1 MTFSKHKL
9 SYETSA
15 AALVSMFILLPTVP
29 ALMLVGFENFDSRS
43 ALLTELLMMSV
54 GLPLLCVWLGS
65 IHRSLAVLAA
75 DAQRLRELDFSASNG
90 RGSPIREI
98 DQLHRQHDAMRRSL
112 RAQNLVV
119 LEAQKKLASLVENGM
134 LLSSERDRHRLLQHI
149 LMQGKRIC
157 NADAATLY
165 LSTDHDSLRF
175 ALRSKADP
183 LPAFE
188 LSLHDP
194 ETGAPNV
201 GHVSTYVAL
210 RKETVIIDDVYSETR
225 FDLSGTRR
233 FDMESGYRTVSML
246 CVPLVAHGGEVLGV
260 IQLMNAIDPDSGAV
274 TGFSRQNLRFIEALA
289 SQSAV
294 ALENHNLIES
304 QTALID
310 SMIEILAGAIDAKSA
325 HTGGHCARVP
335 ELALMLAEQACAADT
350 GPLADFRFETEEQ
363 WREFRIG
370 AWLHDCGK
378 ITTPEH
384 IAEKA
389 TKLET
394 VYNRIHEIRMRFEV
408 LLRDAHIRRLQA
420 LAAGE
425 LPEAVEASHAAALA
439 QLEADFAFVADC
451 NIGGEVMAPER
462 IERLQR
468 IAEQCWTRHFDDRL
482 GLSHEE
488 ATRLADFPSPPLP
501 AQEKLLAD
509 KPEHLFP
516 RAVTKAMDPKYG
528 FRMSVPEH
536 QFNFGELYNL
546 SVSRGTLTA
555 EERFKVNEHIVQTIV
570 MLENLPFPK
579 NLRRVP
585 EYAGTHHETLL
596 GTGYPRQLGREQ
608 LSIPARIMAIADIFE
623 ALTACDRPYK
633 KAKPLSESLRILA
646 RLRDGGHID
655 ADLFALFLSSGL
667 HLAYG
672 ARHLKPEQLDEP
684 DLAEF
689 IQPQAAAAGN

>member
-1 MTFSKHKL
+1 MTSSKYKL
-9 SYETSA
+9 SYETWASA
-15 AALVSMFILLPTVP
+15 LATMFVLVPTIP
-29 ALMLVGFENFDSRS
+29 ALLLVAFERIDLRS
-43 ALLTELLMMSV
+43 VLLIELLIMLIS
-54 GLPLLCVWLGS
+54 LPLLSAGLAS
-65 IHRSLAVLAA
+65 IRRSLGVLAE
-75 DAQRLRELDFSASNG
+75 DTRLIRERDFSVRDG
-90 RGSPIREI
+90 VGSLIREF
-98 DQLHRQHDAMRRSL
+98 DVLHRQHNAVRRSL
-112 RAQNLVV
+112 QAQNVALE
-119 LEAQKKLASLVENGM
+119 EAQEKLASLVENGM
-134 LLSSERDRHRLLQHI
+134 LLSSERDKHRLLQHI

-165 LSTDHDSLRF
+165 LMTDQDSLRF
-175 ALRSKADP
+175 TLRSKADQ

-188 LSLHDP
+188 LPLHDP
-194 ETGAPNV
+194 VTGLPNER
-201 GHVSTYVAL
+201 HVSTYVAL
-210 RKETVIIDDVYSETR
+210 RKETVVIDDVYCETR

-233 FDMESGYRTVSML
+233 FDLESGYRTVSML
-246 CVPLVAHGGEVLGV
+246 CVPLIAHGGEVLGV
-260 IQLMNAIDPDSGAV
+260 LQFMNAMVPGSSEV
-274 TGFSRQNLRFIEALA
+274 VSFSRQSLGFVEALA

-325 HTGGHCARVP
+325 YTGGHCARVP
-335 ELALMLAEQACAADT
+335 ELALMLAEKASAANE

-384 IAEKA
+384 IVDKA

-408 LLRDAHIRRLQA
+408 LLRDAMIERLEALNAGEARGTADLRHAATVARLQ
-420 LAAGE
+420 E
-425 LPEAVEASHAAALA
+425 E
-439 QLEADFAFVADC
+439 FAFVAEC

-462 IERLQR
+462 IDRLQR
-468 IAEQCWTRHFDDRL
+468 IGEQRWTRYFDDRM
-482 GLSHEE
+482 GISHEE
-488 ATRLADFPSPPLP
+488 TAHLERFPSKPMP
-501 AQEKLLAD
+501 AAETLLAD
-509 KPEHLFP
+509 KPEHLMP
-516 RAVTKAMDPKYG
+516 RLASKTLDPKYG
-528 FRMSVPEH
+528 FKMTVPEH

-546 SVSRGTLTA
+546 SIERGTLTA

-579 NLRRVP
+579 NLQRVP

-596 GTGYPRQLGREQ
+596 GTGYPRQLGPDQ
-608 LSIPARIMAIADIFE
+608 LSVPARIMAIADIFE

-633 KAKPLSESLRILA
+633 KAKPLSESIRILA
-646 RLRDGGHID
+646 RLRDRGHID

-667 HLAYG
+667 HLSYG
-672 ARHLKPEQLDEP
+672 DRHLKPEQLDQV
-684 DLAEF
+684 DINEF
-689 IQPQAAAAGN
+689 LQKTAAVAT

>member
-1 MTFSKHKL
+1 MTSSKYKL
-9 SYETSA
+9 SYETWAS
-15 AALVSMFILLPTVP
+15 ALVTIFVLVPTVP
-29 ALMLVGFENFDSRS
+29 ALLLVGMDGFGVRDV
-43 ALLTELLMMSV
+43 LLTELLLMLV
-54 GLPLLCVWLGS
+54 GLPLLLGS
-65 IHRSLAVLAA
+65 LAA
-75 DAQRLRELDFSASNG
+75 VRRSIGALAEDTRRIRELDFDG
-90 RGSPIREI
+90 RHTPGSLIREL
-98 DQLHRQHDAMRRSL
+98 DDLHRQHDAMRCSL
-112 RAQNLVV
+112 RAQHRA
-119 LEAQKKLASLVENGM
+119 LEDAQNKLASLVENGM
-134 LLSSERDRHRLLQHI
+134 LLSSERDKHRLLQHI

-165 LSTDHDSLRF
+165 LTTDNDSLRF
-175 ALRSKADP
+175 TLRSKTDQ
-183 LPAFE
+183 LPVFE
-188 LSLHDP
+188 LPLHDP
-194 ETGAPNV
+194 ETGAPNER
-201 GHVSTYVAL
+201 HVSTYVAL
-210 RKETVIIDDVYSETR
+210 RKQAVIIDDIYNEDR

-233 FDMESGYRTVSML
+233 FDSESGYRTVSML
-246 CVPLVAHGGEVLGV
+246 CVPLVAQSGEVLGV
-260 IQLMNAIDPDSGAV
+260 IQFMNATDPDSGDV
-274 TGFSRQNLRFIEALA
+274 VSFSRQSLRFVEALA

-304 QTALID
+304 QRALID

-325 HTGGHCARVP
+325 YTGGHCARVP
-335 ELALMLAEQACAADT
+335 ELALMLAEHASAT
-350 GPLADFRFETEEQ
+350 VEGPLAGFRFETQEQ

-384 IAEKA
+384 IVDKA

-394 VYNRIHEIRMRFEV
+394 VYNRIHEVRMRFEV
-408 LLRDAHIRRLQA
+408 LLRDAVIRRLEA

-425 LPEAVEASHAAALA
+425 KREDVEARHAA
-439 QLEADFAFVADC
+439 EAARLQDEFAFVAEC
-451 NIGGEVMAPER
+451 NIGGELMAPER

-468 IAEQCWTRHFDDRL
+468 IAEQRWMRHFDDRL

-488 ATRLADFPSPPLP
+488 AARLNDFPNEPLP
-501 AQEKLLAD
+501 TSEKLLAD
-509 KPEHLFP
+509 KPEHLMP
-516 RAVTKAMDPKYG
+516 RVATKALDPKYG
-528 FRMSVPEH
+528 FKMSVPEY

-579 NLRRVP
+579 NLQRVP

-596 GTGYPRQLGREQ
+596 GTGYPRQLGPEQ

-633 KAKPLSESLRILA
+633 KAKPLSESIRILA
-646 RLRDGGHID
+646 RLRDRGHID

-667 HLAYG
+667 HLSYG
-672 ARHLKPEQLDEP
+672 DRYLKPEQLDQV
-684 DLAEF
+684 DIAEF
-689 IQPQAAAAGN
+689 LPHPA

>member
-1 MTFSKHKL
+1 MTSSKYKL
-9 SYETSA
+9 SYETWAS
-15 AALVSMFILLPTVP
+15 ALVTLFVLVPTVP
-29 ALMLVGFENFDSRS
+29 VLMLVGFDRLDLRNV
-43 ALLTELLMMSV
+43 LLTELLLMFLC
-54 GLPLLCVWLGS
+54 LPLLVISLNALRRSFGTLAEDMRRLRDLDFSTGKRSGS
-65 IHRSLAVLAA
+65 LI
-75 DAQRLRELDFSASNG
+75 RELD
-90 RGSPIREI
+90 
-98 DQLHRQHDAMRRSL
+98 DLHRQHDAMRRSL
-112 RAQNLVV
+112 QAQNHALQRAQ
-119 LEAQKKLASLVENGM
+119 EKLASLVENGM
-134 LLSSERDRHRLLQHI
+134 LLSSERDKDRLLRHI

-165 LSTDHDSLRF
+165 LMTDHDSLRF
-175 ALRSKADP
+175 TLRSKADQ

-188 LSLHDP
+188 LPLHDP
-194 ETGAPNV
+194 DSGAPNER
-201 GHVSTYVAL
+201 HVSTYVAL

-260 IQLMNAIDPDSGAV
+260 LQFMNATEPGSGDV
-274 TGFSRQNLRFIEALA
+274 ISFSRQNLRFVEALA

-294 ALENHNLIES
+294 ALENHNLIDS

-310 SMIEILAGAIDAKSA
+310 AMIEILAGAIDAKSA
-325 HTGGHCARVP
+325 YTGGHCARVP
-335 ELALMLAEQACAADT
+335 ELALMLAEQASAT
-350 GPLADFRFETEEQ
+350 SEGPLADFRFETEDQ

-378 ITTPEH
+378 VTTPEH
-384 IAEKA
+384 IVDKA

-408 LLRDAHIRRLQA
+408 LLRDAMIERLEA

-425 LPEAVEASHAAALA
+425 PAGTVEARHAAHIARL
-439 QLEADFAFVADC
+439 QEEFAFVAEC
-451 NIGGEVMAPER
+451 NIGGELMAPER
-462 IERLQR
+462 IERLQH
-468 IAEQCWTRHFDDRL
+468 IAERRWTRHFNDRL
-482 GLSHEE
+482 GISHEE
-488 ATRLADFPSPPLP
+488 ATRLESFPAKALP
-501 AQEKLLAD
+501 TSEKLLED
-509 KPEHLFP
+509 KPEHLMP
-516 RAVTKAMDPKYG
+516 RAETKALDPKYG
-528 FRMSVPEH
+528 FKMNVPEH

-579 NLRRVP
+579 NLQRVP

-596 GTGYPRQLGREQ
+596 GTGYPRQLGPDQ

-633 KAKPLSESLRILA
+633 KAKPLSESIRILA
-646 RLRDGGHID
+646 RLRDRGHID

-667 HLAYG
+667 HQRYG
-672 ARHLKPEQLDEP
+672 ERHLRPEQLDQV
-684 DLAEF
+684 DVSEF
-689 IQPQAAAAGN
+689 VCKAAAVEA

>member
-1 MTFSKHKL
+1 MTSSKYKL
-9 SYETSA
+9 SYETWA
-15 AALVSMFILLPTVP
+15 AALVTMFILVPTVP
-29 ALMLVGFENFDSRS
+29 VLLLAGFEWLGLREI
-43 ALLTELLMMSV
+43 LLAELLFMFVS
-54 GLPLLCVWLGS
+54 LPLLFVFLTS
-65 IHRSLAVLAA
+65 VRRSLGALAE
-75 DAQRLRELDFSASNG
+75 DTRRIRELDFSPRNSP
-90 RGSPIREI
+90 RSPIREL
-98 DQLHRQHDAMRRSL
+98 DDLHRQHDIMRRSI
-112 RAQNLVV
+112 RAQNQA
-119 LEAQKKLASLVENGM
+119 LETAQEQLAGLVENGM
-134 LLSSERDRHRLLQHI
+134 LLSSERDKHRLLQHI

-165 LSTDHDSLRF
+165 LMTDHDSLRF
-175 ALRSKADP
+175 TLRSKADQ

-188 LSLHDP
+188 LPLHDP
-194 ETGAPNV
+194 ETGTPNER
-201 GHVSTYVAL
+201 HVSTYVAL
-210 RKETVIIDDVYSETR
+210 RRETVIIDDVYRETR

-246 CVPLVAHGGEVLGV
+246 CVPLVAHSGEVLGV
-260 IQLMNAIDPDSGAV
+260 LQFMNATDPASGDV
-274 TGFSRQNLRFIEALA
+274 TSFSRQNLRFVEALA

-294 ALENHNLIES
+294 ALENHNLIDS

-325 HTGGHCARVP
+325 YTGGHCARVP
-335 ELALMLAEQACAADT
+335 ELALMLAEQASAAVE
-350 GPLADFRFETEEQ
+350 GPLADFSFETEEQ

-384 IAEKA
+384 IVDKA

-408 LLRDAHIRRLQA
+408 LLRDAVIERLEA
-420 LAAGE
+420 LAAGA
-425 LPEAVEASHAAALA
+425 PSAAVEARHAATVARLH
-439 QLEADFAFVADC
+439 EEFAFVAEC
-451 NIGGEVMAPER
+451 NIGGELMAPER

-468 IAEQCWTRHFDDRL
+468 VSEQRWMRHFDDRL

-488 ATRLADFPSPPLP
+488 VTRLDGFPARHLP
-501 AQEKLLAD
+501 VSEKLLND
-509 KPEHLFP
+509 KPEHLMP
-516 RAVTKAMDPKYG
+516 RVETKALDPKYG
-528 FRMSVPEH
+528 FKMSVPEH

-579 NLRRVP
+579 NLQRVP

-596 GTGYPRQLGREQ
+596 GTGYPRQLGPDQ

-633 KAKPLSESLRILA
+633 KAKPLSESIRILA
-646 RLRDGGHID
+646 RLRDRGHID

-667 HLAYG
+667 HLSYG
-672 ARHLKPEQLDEP
+672 DRHLRPEQLDQV
-684 DLAEF
+684 DITEF
-689 IQPQAAAAGN
+689 LQRPIATGT

>member
-1 MTFSKHKL
+1 MTSSKYKL
-9 SYETSA
+9 SYETWAS
-15 AALVSMFILLPTVP
+15 ALVTMFILVPTVP
-29 ALMLVGFENFDSRS
+29 VLLLAGFEWLDLRGV
-43 ALLTELLMMSV
+43 LLVELLLMFLS
-54 GLPLLCVWLGS
+54 LPLLFVCLAS
-65 IHRSLAVLAA
+65 IRRSLGALAE
-75 DAQRLRELDFSASNG
+75 DTRRIRELDFSPHSSPH
-90 RGSPIREI
+90 SPIREL
-98 DQLHRQHDAMRRSL
+98 DELHRQHDSMRRSIHT
-112 RAQNLVV
+112 QNQALE
-119 LEAQKKLASLVENGM
+119 EAQEKLASLVENGM
-134 LLSSERDRHRLLQHI
+134 LMSSERDKHRLLQHI

-165 LSTDHDSLRF
+165 LMTDHDSLRF
-175 ALRSKADP
+175 TLRSKADQ

-188 LSLHDP
+188 LPLHDP
-194 ETGAPNV
+194 DTGTPNER
-201 GHVSTYVAL
+201 HVSTYVAL
-210 RKETVIIDDVYSETR
+210 RRETVIIDDVYSETR

-260 IQLMNAIDPDSGAV
+260 LQFMNATDPNSGDV
-274 TGFSRQNLRFIEALA
+274 TRFSRQNLRFVEALA

-294 ALENHNLIES
+294 ALENHNLIDS

-310 SMIEILAGAIDAKSA
+310 AMIEILAGAIDAKSA
-325 HTGGHCARVP
+325 YTGGHCARVP
-335 ELALMLAEQACAADT
+335 ELALMLAEQASATAE
-350 GPLADFRFETEEQ
+350 GPLADFRFETDEQ

-378 ITTPEH
+378 VTTPEH
-384 IAEKA
+384 IVDKA

-408 LLRDAHIRRLQA
+408 LLRDVMIERLAA

-425 LPEAVEASHAAALA
+425 PAEAVETRHAAEVARL
-439 QLEADFAFVADC
+439 QEEFTFVAEC
-451 NIGGEVMAPER
+451 NIGGELMAPER

-468 IAEQCWTRHFDDRL
+468 IAEQRWTRHFDDRQ

-488 ATRLADFPSPPLP
+488 ETRLEVFPPKPLP
-501 AQEKLLAD
+501 ASERLLSD
-509 KPEHLFP
+509 KPEHLML
-516 RAVTKAMDPKYG
+516 RAETKALDPKYG
-528 FRMSVPEH
+528 FKMSVPEH

-579 NLRRVP
+579 NLQRVP

-596 GTGYPRQLGREQ
+596 GTGYPRQLGPDQ

-633 KAKPLSESLRILA
+633 KAKPLSESIRILA
-646 RLRDGGHID
+646 RLRDRGHID

-667 HLAYG
+667 HLSYG
-672 ARHLKPEQLDEP
+672 HRHLKPEQLDQV
-684 DLAEF
+684 DISEF
-689 IQPQAAAAGN
+689 LQRPTAAAS